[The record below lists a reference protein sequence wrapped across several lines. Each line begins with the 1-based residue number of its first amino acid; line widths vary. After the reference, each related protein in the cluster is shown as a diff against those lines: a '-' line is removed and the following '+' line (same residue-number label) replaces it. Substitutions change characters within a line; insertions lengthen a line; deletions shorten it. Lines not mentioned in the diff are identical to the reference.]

1 MKTKLLLIAFLLLS
15 GMAAQAQDQQVMRA
29 ELPSVVR
36 KFLKNFRSPFNH
48 AVKQT
53 SDKTVWY
60 NIVLNDET
68 KIQFTHDGVW
78 RSIDG
83 KGKPVKCK
91 FLKKEITDYV
101 GVNYPTESITKVES
115 AKSQYKLYLT
125 NGTVLKFDQNG
136 TPLKKA

>member
-15 GMAAQAQDQQVMRA
+15 GIAMQAQNQQVMRA
-29 ELPSVVR
+29 ELPSGVR

-53 SDKTVWY
+53 SDKAVCY
-60 NIVLNDET
+60 NIILNDET
-68 KIQFTHDGVW
+68 KIEFTQDGAW

-91 FLKKEITDYV
+91 FLRKEITDYV
-101 GVNYPTESITKVES
+101 VTNYPNESITKVEA
-115 AKSQYKLYLT
+115 AKSEYKLYLT
-125 NGTVLKFDQNG
+125 NGTILKFDENG
-136 TPLKKA
+136 APLKKA